1 MEQEKLMSGAYAGVP
16 LTGANLLVA
25 FWNTAVVTA
34 LSEEILFRGFL
45 AGLLER
51 RLPLWWA
58 NLTQATLFVLPH
70 LLILT
75 VDVRLWPFA
84 VLSPLISGLIF
95 GWLRLRYGSIYP
107 GWIVHGIA
115 NFVAVLSM
123 MGG

>member
-1 MEQEKLMSGAYAGVP
+1 MSGAYAGVP
-16 LTGANLLVA
+16 LTAGNLFVA

-45 AGLLER
+45 AGLLHR
-51 RLPLWWA
+51 RMPLGWA
-58 NLTQATLFVLPH
+58 NLAQATLFVLPH

-84 VLSPLISGLIF
+84 VVSPLISGLIF

-115 NFVAVLSM
+115 NFAAVLGM
-123 MGG
+123 MGE